1 MSARAE
7 TPPAARARVLTPRV
21 RAAFTRVALTVLL
34 LGLASPP
41 AQLAAQRVPPP
52 LSSRADELLSAGRLA
67 AAEQVLY
74 AAVEAAPRQ
83 PAPRGALALYLAS
96 RARFRIAE
104 VLFQEALRFGADTAL
119 VARALVLMAPYRAP
133 ADLRGIPGVRLPSA
147 IAAREETRARHG
159 YVFTLAGPEATVP
172 IELTEDGRTL
182 ARFEARGP
190 YGPVWVTLDPAAEGV
205 SIRSIGDS
213 SVRALS
219 FGGRGPGAPVLIEEL
234 WIGPR
239 RLTWLDATIDPTVP
253 PGELRI
259 GLDVLWRFHPI
270 FDERTGTMTLPR
282 VTALPTASAAAT
294 RVPFVL
300 RFPGLSLVPVVG
312 QPPFAIEGPE
322 GRAFLRGARWQID
335 PTTST
340 VIVER

>member
-1 MSARAE
+1 MNARA
-7 TPPAARARVLTPRV
+7 VL
-21 RAAFTRVALTVLL
+21 VALAMAPAS
-34 LGLASPP
+34 LG
-41 AQLAAQRVPPP
+41 AQRVPPP
-52 LSSRADELLSAGRLA
+52 LPSQADEFLSAGRLA

-83 PAPRGALALYLAS
+83 PAPRGALARYLAS

-119 VARALVLMAPYRAP
+119 IARALVQMAPYRTP
-133 ADLRGIPGVRLPSA
+133 VDLRGIAGVRLPSA
-147 IAAREETRARHG
+147 IAAREEMRVRRG
-159 YVFTLAGPEATVP
+159 YVFTLAGPEAVVP
-172 IELTEDGRTL
+172 MQPTEDGRTL
-182 ARFEARGP
+182 LRFRAHGP
-190 YGPVWVTLDPAAEGV
+190 HGAVWVTIDPAAEGV

-213 SVRALS
+213 TVQAMT

-234 WIGPR
+234 SIGER

-253 PGELRI
+253 SGELRM

-270 FDERTGTMTLPR
+270 IDERAGTMTLPLVSAR
-282 VTALPTASAAAT
+282 PSAAPGAL

-312 QPPFAIEGPE
+312 QPPFAIEGPQ
-322 GRAFLRGARWQID
+322 GRALLRGTRWQVD
-335 PTTST
+335 PTTAT